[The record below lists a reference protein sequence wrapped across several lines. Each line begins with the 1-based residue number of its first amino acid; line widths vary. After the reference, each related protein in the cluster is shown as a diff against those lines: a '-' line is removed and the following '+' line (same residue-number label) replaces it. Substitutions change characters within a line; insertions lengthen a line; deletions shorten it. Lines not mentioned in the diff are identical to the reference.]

1 MQMRNSEFNRADAL
15 AEELDHGRA
24 GGVKPGP
31 EFERDGQVTWE
42 EAYQVQSILVKK
54 YAPVA
59 GFKVARKPGQP
70 NIMAPIYSRDTYSSP
85 VAVQTP
91 PDELIG
97 IELEIG
103 FKVLSPLP
111 APNTENYLENLRACV
126 AMVPVIEIVL
136 TRLSD
141 DPDCSPQLRLADNQL
156 NGGLVVGQELRDW
169 AAFDQPEVDAYLS
182 FGDEVVLD
190 GMASV
195 PAGNAFESF
204 RALAEMVGDHCG
216 GLKPGHVVITGSL
229 NGLPYIE
236 RGTPVRGEIRG
247 LGEIAIDFPL

>member
-1 MQMRNSEFNRADAL
+1 MRNSEFNRADVL
-15 AEELDHGRA
+15 AKTLDCARTS
-24 GGVKPGP
+24 GVKTGSK
-31 EFERDGQVTWE
+31 FEKNGLVSYDD
-42 EAYQVQSILVKK
+42 AYQVQSILAKK
-54 YAPVA
+54 YGPIA

-70 NIMAPIYSRDTYSSP
+70 NIMAPIYAKDTYS
-85 VAVQTP
+85 TP
-91 PDELIG
+91 EVIQPPIGESIG

-103 FKVLSPLP
+103 FKILSPLP

-141 DPDCSPQLRLADNQL
+141 DPDCSPQLRLADNQM
-156 NGGLVVGQELRDW
+156 NGGLVVGQEARDW
-169 AAFDQPEVDAYLS
+169 AAFDRPEVDAYLA

-204 RALAEMVGDHCG
+204 RALAEMVGNHCG
-216 GLKPGHVVITGSL
+216 GLKPGHIVITGSL
-229 NGLPYIE
+229 NGLPYIK

-247 LGEIAIDFPL
+247 LGEVAIDFLL